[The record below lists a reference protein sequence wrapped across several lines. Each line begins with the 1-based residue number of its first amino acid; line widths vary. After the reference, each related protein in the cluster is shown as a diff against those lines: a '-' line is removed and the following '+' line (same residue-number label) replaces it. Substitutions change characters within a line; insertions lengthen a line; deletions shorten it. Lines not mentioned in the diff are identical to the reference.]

1 MTMSKLVL
9 KVCIGKWNSASRDK
23 RELSACREL
32 GLRTL
37 VLAGGDPGDHG
48 RPDTV
53 DGFEVL
59 RYTTRPL
66 GENASTKLNRGLSI
80 LQWAHA
86 IRKLHP
92 DIISA
97 HDVAALYIA
106 WLSTLF
112 QPRSKRP
119 ALIYDSHEFEIGR
132 NTGGARKAMAARI
145 IKFGEGF
152 LMKRSAFSIVVND
165 SIADA
170 LQQIHH
176 LQQRPVVVR
185 STPERWTRNEKTI
198 AAVRSRMLAEMPGV
212 QYLLMFHG
220 NLGRGNGIPDIIR
233 AAARFPDAGLVLMGA
248 QNDPPFVE
256 ELKALADQCGLQGR
270 VIFWPPVPIETLV
283 NYVGAVDL
291 ELMPI
296 EPIVQSHYYVLPNK
310 FFESVQAEV
319 PIIASD
325 LPEMQRLLDQYHIGL
340 SCKPNDVDGLCR
352 CIETMRS
359 DPAFYER
366 CRENLRAAKQ
376 ELCWEKEK
384 TVLQQ
389 AYRALL

>member
-1 MTMSKLVL
+1 MSKLVL
-9 KVCIGKWNSASRDK
+9 KVCIGKWDSASRDK
-23 RELSACREL
+23 RELAACREL

-37 VLAGGDPGDHG
+37 VLAGGAPGDHG

-53 DGFEVL
+53 DGFDVL
-59 RYTTRPL
+59 RYATRPL
-66 GENASTKLNRGLSI
+66 GENASTKLNRGLSV

-97 HDVAALYIA
+97 HDVVALFIA
-106 WLSTLF
+106 WLSTWF
-112 QPRSKRP
+112 QPRRQRP

-132 NTGGARKAMAARI
+132 NTGGVRKAMAARL

-185 STPERWTRNEKTI
+185 STPERWTRDEEKI
-198 AAVRSRMLAEMPGV
+198 AAVRARMLAELPGV
-212 QYLLMFHG
+212 RYLLMFHG

-233 AAARFPDAGLVLMGA
+233 AAARTPDAGLVLMGS
-248 QNDPPFVE
+248 QNDPDFVR
-256 ELKALADQCGLQGR
+256 ELRALAGQCGLDGR
-270 VIFWPPVPIETLV
+270 ILFWPPVPIETLV

-310 FFESVQAEV
+310 LFESIQAET
-319 PIIASD
+319 PLIASD
-325 LPEMQRLLDQYHIGL
+325 LPEMQRIVAQYGVGL
-340 SCKPNDVDGLCR
+340 TCKPNDVDGLCR
-352 CIETMRS
+352 CIDQMRG
-359 DPAFYER
+359 DAAFYAT
-366 CRENLRAAKQ
+366 CKENLRRAKQ
-376 ELCWEKEK
+376 DLCWEKEK
-384 TVLQQ
+384 LVLQQ